1 MYLLQNT
8 INLTVNDSIYTV
20 NVKPNAMLVDV
31 LRDHLG
37 LTGTKNGCNGRGS
50 CGACTVIV
58 DNEAVLSCLTIAASV
73 EGKEIKTIE
82 GLSKGENLHPIQDA
96 FIENGAIQCGFCTP
110 GMIMSSKALLD
121 KNCNPTS
128 EEIREGLVGNLC
140 RCTGYNKIIMAVSD
154 AAEKI
159 NRIKLESV

>member
-1 MYLLQNT
+1 MQNT